1 MSKMLTQEE
10 FDKKFEIADFRRWTG
25 NVHKRVS
32 YIESGPI
39 MIYLLISVIIL
50 CVTIIILFLLSIVAN
65 ERIIENLK
73 KDRESNCNC
82 NKTDEY
88 EGKVY

>member
-1 MSKMLTQEE
+1 
-10 FDKKFEIADFRRWTG
+10 
-25 NVHKRVS
+25 
-32 YIESGPI
+32 